1 MTVFCVYVALLY
13 SFIYFACDLQL
24 ISMYSNLQKQLNTI
38 VSAPIAK
45 EGKRIEVSLGWN
57 MEKSIKANVDAMWAR
72 FQDENARHEKSERD
86 RMQQMAN
93 LIRTSVNKDI
103 PVMLEKSLKKEI
115 SSLGPAVALTTT
127 PIIEKCLSSAVSDSL
142 QVVAVVAFVIF
153 PFFRDLI
160 DLPFQKVLGDKD
172 VNQLDK
178 SVSSKLEASVAR
190 QIQTHFQA
198 STKQTL
204 QVTLILCFP
213 DQYQ

>member
-1 MTVFCVYVALLY
+1 VHAWHYNFHLFYY
-13 SFIYFACDLQL
+13 SCHLQL

-45 EGKRIEVSLGWN
+45 EGKRIEASLSRN

-72 FQDENARHEKSERD
+72 FQEENVRHENIERD

-93 LIRTSVNKDI
+93 LVTTSVNKDI

-115 SSLGPAVALTTT
+115 SSLGPAVGRTTT

-142 QVVAVVAFVIF
+142 QVDDVVAFLISIFSVIS
-153 PFFRDLI
+153 LI
-160 DLPFQKVLGDKD
+160 DLAFQKVLGDKV

-178 SVSSKLEASVAR
+178 SLSSKLEANVTK
-190 QIQTHFQA
+190 QIQTYFQT
-198 STKQTL
+198 STQQTL
-204 QVTLILCFP
+204 QVYLLGTYLSR
-213 DQYQ
+213 